1 MATGI
6 SKSTRFPTG
15 VPPPPRGGTVM
26 TGDARYNQPWSGWYR
41 NVHNVLN
48 SHGVSITS
56 SSNVLQGTSTGGT
69 QTVSQSLQGGLN
81 VTIPLP
87 AGTGGHAGS
96 MTFHNGILTA
106 YTASS

>member
-1 MATGI
+1 MAA
-6 SKSTRFPTG
+6 
-15 VPPPPRGGTVM
+15 
-26 TGDARYNQPWSGWYR
+26 DARYNQPWSGWYR
-41 NVHNVLN
+41 NVHNTLN
-48 SHGVSITS
+48 SHGIDISSTS
-56 SSNVLQGTSTGGT
+56 GVLKGTSPGGT
-69 QTVSQSLQGGLN
+69 QTVSQSLQAGLN